1 MSKIEEILKANKT
14 DSKLANFVKT
24 VDIIKV
30 AEETTLAFTKWKDDN
45 YVGVKINLYVKVEIY
60 VTANRLT
67 QRQYEDTFKT
77 REQLF
82 DEWNNLKT
90 T

>member
-1 MSKIEEILKANKT
+1 MNQIERILKLGNEGHRLRDVIDNLT
-14 DSKLANFVKT
+14 DEQIMSA
-24 VDIIKV
+24 I
-30 AEETTLAFTKWKDDN
+30 EETTLAFTKWKDDN
-45 YVGVKINLYVKVEIY
+45 YGYQEDYLYWKSPFKLD
-60 VTANRLT
+60 ALG
-67 QRQYEDTFKT
+67 KT